1 MKKFII
7 SLLLLAVLTGL
18 IIVHSVVMLKF
29 GKEAGKMAETIKQS
43 AQNDE
48 WERVRADIKEFEA
61 LWEKRRTWAALTM
74 RTNVIEEIDIS
85 MEQSRTYAINETKPD
100 FLGEFIMLKRLIEH
114 IPHQEG
120 FHIEEIL

>member
-48 WERVRADIKEFEA
+48 WERVRADI
-61 LWEKRRTWAALTM
+61 TSLT
-74 RTNVIEEIDIS
+74 V
-85 MEQSRTYAINETKPD
+85 
-100 FLGEFIMLKRLIEH
+100 GLKL
-114 IPHQEG
+114 Q
-120 FHIEEIL
+120 L